1 MKRTGWYNG
10 FQKPVRVGYYE
21 RDYWLNFGEE
31 KAMQSYWDGTAWGL
45 EGTDLVYTHQ
55 HLPWRGL
62 IKEVKK

>member
-1 MKRTGWYNG
+1 MKRTQWYGG
-10 FQKPVRVGYYE
+10 FQRPVRVGYYE

-31 KAMQSYWDGTAWGL
+31 STVLQDYWNGSLWGL

-62 IKEVKK
+62 TKEAK